1 MLDRGL
7 EAEAKPA
14 PEADDAVAHLLA
26 LLVVHELVRE
36 ALLELRHLLF
46 GGSVRGCASEWI
58 AGWRYSVLVHSL
70 LSLSVGQGPWA
81 RAGGA
86 RTPAGPIYAYSE
98 RDIGEFLFIVLGSL
112 SLIGPACRSHALP
125 VY

>member
-1 MLDRGL
+1 MRSRTSWRSSSSTSSCARRSSSFATFSLVDRCAGAL
-7 EAEAKPA
+7 VNGSPA
-14 PEADDAVAHLLA
+14 GDIVCSST
-26 LLVVHELVRE
+26 VCS
-36 ALLELRHLLF
+36 LF
-46 GGSVRGCASEWI
+46 
-58 AGWRYSVLVHSL
+58 
-70 LSLSVGQGPWA
+70 PWA